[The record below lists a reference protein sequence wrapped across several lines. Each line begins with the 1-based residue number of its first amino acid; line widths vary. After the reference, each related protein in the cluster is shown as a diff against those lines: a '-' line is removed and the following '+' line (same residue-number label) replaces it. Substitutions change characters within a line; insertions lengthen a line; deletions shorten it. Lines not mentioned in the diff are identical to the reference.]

1 MVNKF
6 MLDTDICSYI
16 MREKPIQ
23 VLERF
28 DSYEMEQFCISVVSY
43 AEFIYGVQK
52 SSNPKKHQRLVENF
66 ILHVDI
72 IPWDCA
78 AAEHYGQIRKE
89 LESLG
94 QTVGN
99 MDMMIASHARSQGM
113 TIVTNNERHFGRITG
128 LRIENWTK

>member
-1 MVNKF
+1 MNKF
-6 MLDTDICSYI
+6 MLDIDICSYI

-23 VLERF
+23 VLKRF

-43 AEFIYGVQK
+43 AEFIYGVKK
-52 SSNPKKHQRLVENF
+52 SSNPEKHQRLVENF

-72 IPWDCA
+72 IPWDCS

-89 LESLG
+89 LESRG
-94 QTVGN
+94 QIVGN
-99 MDMMIASHARSQGM
+99 MDLMIAAHARSQGM

>member
-1 MVNKF
+1 MNKF

-43 AEFIYGVQK
+43 AEFIYGVKK
-52 SSNPKKHQRLVENF
+52 SSNPEKHRRLVENF
-66 ILHVDI
+66 VLHVDI
-72 IPWDCA
+72 IPWDCSS
-78 AAEHYGQIRKE
+78 AEHYGQIRKE
-89 LESLG
+89 LESRG
-94 QTVGN
+94 QIVGN
-99 MDMMIASHARSQGM
+99 MDLMIAAHALSQGM